1 MCCGSTEGIRYREIE
16 GGPGAD
22 LVRAECCA
30 TCNSYVKIMLQHKD
44 AALDPVADDVAT
56 VALDMLLRDDATRRG
71 AVNPF
76 LLGY

>member
-1 MCCGSTEGIRYREIE
+1 M
-16 GGPGAD
+16 
-22 LVRAECCA
+22 RAECCA
-30 TCNSYVKIMLQHKD
+30 TCNSYVKIMLQLKD

-56 VALDMLLRDDATRRG
+56 VALDMLLRDDTTRRG